1 MSAKLVLMTEN
12 EKILTLFTTRIR
24 QMILQYKDV
33 KKENE
38 ELYAMVDAR
47 DNEIKTLKM
56 QLEQAQNDY
65 KSLKTARMVEV
76 SDGDIEESKKK
87 IAAMIRDVNKCITL
101 LSGK

>member
-1 MSAKLVLMTEN
+1 MTDSD
-12 EKILTLFTTRIR
+12 KIITLFTTRIR
-24 QMILQYKDV
+24 QMILQYKEI

-47 DNEIKTLKM
+47 ENEIK
-56 QLEQAQNDY
+56 QLELQLAKAQNDY

-76 SDGDIEESKKK
+76 SDGDIETSKKK
-87 IAAMIRDVNKCITL
+87 IATMIRQVNKCITL